1 MLEKVMSSAAFARLH
16 HGALSVAY
24 GLSIFA
30 VLISILFSWAFNRE
44 AADRRRLASAN
55 PDAELVGVS
64 SQVGRIFV
72 DAKSSSSLELLTP
85 IAT

>member
-1 MLEKVMSSAAFARLH
+1 MVEKLTRSAAFVRLH

-44 AADRRRLASAN
+44 SADRRA
-55 PDAELVGVS
+55 V
-64 SQVGRIFV
+64 
-72 DAKSSSSLELLTP
+72 
-85 IAT
+85 

>member
-1 MLEKVMSSAAFARLH
+1 VGTARAELIRIPESLQLWSMLEKVMSSAAFVRLH

-44 AADRRRLASAN
+44 AADRRA
-55 PDAELVGVS
+55 V
-64 SQVGRIFV
+64 
-72 DAKSSSSLELLTP
+72 
-85 IAT
+85 